1 MERGQC
7 YIYVENMR
15 AIFPKFERI
24 DIGLPLGKIFSRED
38 IFAEDIFANRGS
50 LSCEFCGRYSRESRI
65 ESQFR
70 GRYFREIRIEGQ
82 FREKY
87 FRDLKG
93 QYIIFR
99 CYY

>member
-1 MERGQC
+1 
-7 YIYVENMR
+7 MR
-15 AIFPKFERI
+15 LFTLHSFNVT
-24 DIGLPLGKIFSRED
+24 LRED
-38 IFAEDIFANRGS
+38 IFARRYFR
-50 LSCEFCGRYSRESRI
+50 GRYFRESRI

-87 FRDLKG
+87 FRDLKD

-99 CYY
+99 CYYWRTHVFRNK